1 MVPQLE
7 AAGLLFVGKDETG
20 ERMEVVEL
28 QDNPSGHPFYVA
40 AQVNMIERCIYH
52 CFKLSQPVRQGS
64 DAWHSTML
72 LSQDQ
77 WLGFALYNDVSGPS
91 LLSQCLAWSFA
102 LVL

>member
-40 AQVNMIERCIYH
+40 SQVR
-52 CFKLSQPVRQGS
+52 K
-64 DAWHSTML
+64 A
-72 LSQDQ
+72 
-77 WLGFALYNDVSGPS
+77 
-91 LLSQCLAWSFA
+91 
-102 LVL
+102 